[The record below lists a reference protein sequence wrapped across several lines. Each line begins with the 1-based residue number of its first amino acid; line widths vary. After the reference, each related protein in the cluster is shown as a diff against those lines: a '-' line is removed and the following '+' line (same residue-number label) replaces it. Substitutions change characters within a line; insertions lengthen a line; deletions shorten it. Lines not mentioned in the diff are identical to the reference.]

1 MSSDTTAIRASGLS
15 KNYQLYNSPLDR
27 LKQLLTGDRHRY
39 GRTFHALQDVS
50 FTLNKGDVLGLIG
63 RNGAGKSTLLQLICG
78 TLTPTEGQLQVNGR
92 IAALLELGAGFNP
105 DFSGREN
112 VFLNASILGLSR
124 AETKARFD
132 DIVAFSGIG
141 DFIDQPVKTYSSG
154 MYVRL
159 AFSIAT
165 SIEPDILVID
175 EALSVGDGEFARKS
189 FDRIMQLRDK
199 GATILF
205 CSHSMYHIEAIC
217 NRALWLE
224 RGKVRMEDVPG
235 KVTQAFNTA
244 LLVDSPSHAGCDTPP
259 VACETADQL
268 PKPAPD
274 AAPPPAA
281 AGQARFVKI
290 TAETDGQTG
299 QQVCLRAGES
309 DLRVRIEFT
318 SDPTLPAPSIAFG
331 IENSNGLTI
340 TSAGSLYDGATL
352 QRRHDGSG
360 TAEVLLP
367 HLPLMRGEYSMS
379 FFLGCERMMHIY
391 DHAPHSIRIKVMQ
404 TGIEQGV
411 VFIQRQWHALND
423 NDGNPAPQC

>member
-1 MSSDTTAIRASGLS
+1 MSSDVIAIRASGLS
-15 KNYQLYNSPLDR
+15 KNYQLYDSPFDR

-50 FTLNKGDVLGLIG
+50 FTLHKGEVLGLIG

-78 TLTPTEGQLQVNGR
+78 TLTPTEGQLEVNGR

-112 VFLNASILGLSR
+112 VFLNAAILGLSR
-124 AETKARFD
+124 AETEARFD
-132 DIVAFSGIG
+132 EIVAFSGIG

-217 NRALWLE
+217 TRALWLE
-224 RGKVRMEDVPG
+224 RGKVRMEGAPG

-244 LLVDSPSHAGCDTPP
+244 LLVDSPPPPLAEASDGAAPAAP
-259 VACETADQL
+259 VASGE
-268 PKPAPD
+268 
-274 AAPPPAA
+274 
-281 AGQARFVKI
+281 ARFVSI
-290 TAETDGQTG
+290 TAEADGQSGTR
-299 QQVCLRAGES
+299 VCLRAGES
-309 DLRVRIEFT
+309 DLTVRIAFT
-318 SDPTLPAPSIAFG
+318 SDPSLPPPSIAFG
-331 IENSNGLTI
+331 IENSSGLTV
-340 TSAGSLYDGATL
+340 TSAGSLYDGTPL
-352 QRRHDGSG
+352 QRRPDGSG
-360 TAEVLLP
+360 VAELRLP
-367 HLPLMRGEYSMS
+367 RIPLMRGEYSMS
-379 FFLGCERMMHIY
+379 LFLGCERMMHIY
-391 DHAPHSIRIKVMQ
+391 DHAPHCVQIEVMQ

-411 VFIQRQWHALND
+411 VFIPREWHTPETPNESTRR
-423 NDGNPAPQC
+423 